1 FIERAKQRGWL
12 ITDDGQTSP
21 ATSSRST
28 EISAEMQLE
37 PVKGLK
43 ITLKS
48 NRTDNRTHQV
58 QFMFDNMPV
67 SRSGSY
73 TKTHVALATALRSSK
88 ASDGYYDPVFQRF
101 LDYIPLMAER
111 VQGQYA
117 GMRYPSGGF
126 MAGHAQAGRPFNPEV
141 GTVSRTSSDV
151 LIPAFL
157 AAYTGVRPGKQY
169 LNPFPSFAAAL
180 PNWNLTYDGLIN
192 LGNLRNIFKSFQI
205 SHAYQCTYSVGSYS
219 GYLNWISADGG
230 NLGFTLDELTG
241 QPIPSSPY
249 NIASVVIKESFAPLA
264 GLSVTLKNDLR
275 FSAEYKDSRTLTLNS
290 SAGQLVEA
298 RQQGITVGA
307 GYKIANFNSV
317 LKIKG
322 KQTGVSNDLNIN
334 ADFSYAFSQALIR
347 RIESNY
353 TQATS
358 GSRNI
363 TINCSAQYSLSKR
376 VSLGMY
382 FDHQVNTPLV
392 STSAYPTSNTSYG
405 ITINL
410 NLAR

>member
-1 FIERAKQRGWL
+1 
-12 ITDDGQTSP
+12 
-21 ATSSRST
+21 
-28 EISAEMQLE
+28 
-37 PVKGLK
+37 
-43 ITLKS
+43 
-48 NRTDNRTHQV
+48 
-58 QFMFDNMPV
+58 
-67 SRSGSY
+67 
-73 TKTHVALATALRSSK
+73 
-88 ASDGYYDPVFQRF
+88 
-101 LDYIPLMAER
+101 
-111 VQGQYA
+111 
-117 GMRYPSGGF
+117 
-126 MAGHAQAGRPFNPEV
+126 
-141 GTVSRTSSDV
+141 
-151 LIPAFL
+151 
-157 AAYTGVRPGKQY
+157 
-169 LNPFPSFAAAL
+169 
-180 PNWNLTYDGLIN
+180 
-192 LGNLRNIFKSFQI
+192 
-205 SHAYQCTYSVGSYS
+205 QCTYSVGSYS

-405 ITINL
+405 ITVNL